1 MATIQSSKK
10 RTGQCQITI
19 EGDMSIYSAMEMRG
33 ELQKLLDKC
42 DSMEFD
48 LSGVSEL
55 DTSGFQ
61 LLLQI
66 KKQCN
71 AAGKEVL
78 LSSHS
83 PAVLEVL
90 ELYGVEEYFGDPL
103 VLPAE

>member
-19 EGDMSIYSAMEMRG
+19 EGDMTIYSAMEMRG

-42 DSMEFD
+42 ESMEFD
-48 LSGVSEL
+48 LSGISEL

-61 LLLQI
+61 LLLQM
-66 KKQCN
+66 KKQSN

-90 ELYGVEEYFGDPL
+90 ELYGMEDYFGDPL

>member
-1 MATIQSSKK
+1 MATIESNKK
-10 RTGQCQITI
+10 RTGLCNVTI
-19 EGDMSIYSAMEMRG
+19 EGEMTIYSAAEMRD
-33 ELQKLLDKC
+33 ELQKLLEKC
-42 DSMEFD
+42 NSLEFD

-61 LLLQI
+61 LLLQV
-66 KKQCN
+66 KKQSN

-78 LSSHS
+78 MSSHS

-90 ELYGVEEYFGDPL
+90 ELYGMEEYFGDPL

>member
-10 RTGQCQITI
+10 RNGQCQITI
-19 EGDMSIYSAMEMRG
+19 EGEMSIYSAAEMRN
-33 ELQKLLDKC
+33 ELKKLLDKC

-61 LLLQI
+61 LLLQM
-66 KKQCN
+66 KKQSN
-71 AAGKEVL
+71 AVGKEVL

-90 ELYGVEEYFGDPL
+90 ELYGMEDYFGDPL
-103 VLPAE
+103 VLLAE

>member
-1 MATIQSSKK
+1 MAIIASSKK
-10 RTGQCQITI
+10 RSGQCQITI
-19 EGDMSIYSAMEMRG
+19 EGDMTIYSACEMRD

-42 DSMEFD
+42 NSMEFD

-61 LLLQI
+61 LLLQV
-66 KKQCN
+66 KKQSN

-78 LSSHS
+78 MSSHS

-103 VLPAE
+103 VLPAD

>member
-10 RTGQCQITI
+10 RNGQCQITI
-19 EGDMSIYSAMEMRG
+19 EGDMSIYSAVEMRN

-61 LLLQI
+61 LLLQM
-66 KKQCN
+66 KKQSN

-90 ELYGVEEYFGDPL
+90 ELYGMEDYFGDPL